1 MVDTLWLVL
10 GGLMFYWFVMTIAQ
24 QQGWLPEQIRT
35 QGPITTLHTQ
45 YGKVLLD
52 RLSQP
57 RRFWR
62 AYGNFG
68 VGIAIVMMAGVFLMV
83 LIAGIQAVVNPQPTV
98 VNEPQNVLVI
108 PGVNDFLPLSVAPEI
123 VFGLLVGL
131 VVHEGGHG
139 LFCRVGDIEIDSMG
153 LAMLAIIPIGAFVEP
168 EEMSRLKADRGSQ
181 TRMFA
186 AGVTNNFAVTIV
198 GFLLLFGPV
207 MGAVSVAPGAP
218 VGDIVT
224 GSPADQAG
232 IERGDRITAING
244 ESVAD
249 ADALDRRLTEIED
262 KTVDVTVATGDG
274 ERTERVTRELF
285 VTRSAAGALEGAG
298 NDADQPVHIQSVNGT
313 NVSTRAELRSL
324 LESTPRV
331 TVTTNR
337 TEFELVGGAAVQG
350 LTEESPLANRSEII
364 NASQFVIT
372 RFDGERIVSAD
383 ELSAALETTSPGET
397 VQVTA
402 VVDGEQRQFSTTLT
416 DGPADHGYIGVTIIP
431 GIGGNTIDDFGIFD
445 YPAEQFLAS
454 LGGTSGLSPMG
465 FLSHSIQ
472 ALSLP
477 FAGALGATSYNF
489 AGFVEPV
496 TNFYTVEGPLSFLG
510 GWLFLIANL
519 LFWTGWININLGF
532 FNCVPAYPLDGGHIL
547 RSSTEA
553 LVSRLNVG
561 DGRRLT
567 RMVTTTIGLTMGAGL
582 VLMVFGPQL
591 FGG

>member
-249 ADALDRRLTEIED
+249 ADALNRRLTEIED
-262 KTVDVTVATGDG
+262 KTVEVTVATGDG

-285 VTRSAAGALEGAG
+285 VTRSAAGALDGAA
-298 NDADQPVHIQSVNGT
+298 NDSGQPVHIQSVNGS

-324 LESTPRV
+324 LESNPRV

-350 LTEESPLANRSEII
+350 LTEESPLANRSEIT

-383 ELSAALETTSPGET
+383 ELSAALEATTPGDT

-402 VVDGEQRQFSTTLT
+402 VVDGEKRQFTTTLT

-431 GIGGNTIDDFGIFD
+431 GIGGNTIDDFGIFE

-547 RSSTEA
+547 RSTTEA
-553 LVSRLNVG
+553 VVSRLNVG